1 MSEEEEPREDASLE
15 VYLPAAR
22 AIVAGGTEAERA
34 ETTDA
39 LRVHLALIAQRT
51 LDPEVRARWF
61 RGPVGGELARIAG
74 PIAADGGKETAS
86 ASMDP
91 QDVALLEAL
100 VAGRT
105 DREIAEELDVAEAEV
120 GRRLAEL
127 FARIGS
133 RSRAEAT
140 AFAFREVV

>member
-1 MSEEEEPREDASLE
+1 MSEDASLE

-22 AIVAGGTEAERA
+22 AIVAGGTDEERA
-34 ETTDA
+34 SITDA
-39 LRVHLALIAQRT
+39 LRVFLALIAQRT
-51 LDPEVRARWF
+51 IDPEVRARWF

-74 PIAADGGKETAS
+74 PIAADGGKGPTS

-91 QDVALLEAL
+91 QDVTLLEAL

-105 DREIAEELDVAEAEV
+105 DREIAEELRIAEAEV
-120 GRRLAEL
+120 ARRLADL
-127 FARIGS
+127 FARIGT